1 MNEKPRK
8 SRMKDYTTAAVRYWM
23 SEQVS
28 LLAKK
33 GPHSILNGRFAT
45 SSAEKPGPWQGF
57 FTGRVRSNEV
67 TDQSKPKAQVARG
80 GELGCL
86 RLHYPHIF

>member
-1 MNEKPRK
+1 
-8 SRMKDYTTAAVRYWM
+8 M

-33 GPHSILNGRFAT
+33 GPHSINEQISLKEGDESKFILNGRFAT
-45 SSAEKPGPWQGF
+45 SSAEKPGQWQGF

-67 TDQSKPKAQVARG
+67 TDQTKPKAQVARG

-86 RLHYPHIF
+86 RLHYLHIF